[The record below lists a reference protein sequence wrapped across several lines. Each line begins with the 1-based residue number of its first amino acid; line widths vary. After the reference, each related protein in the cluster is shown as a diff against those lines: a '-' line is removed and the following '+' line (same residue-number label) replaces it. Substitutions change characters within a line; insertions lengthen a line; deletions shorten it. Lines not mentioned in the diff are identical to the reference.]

1 MSLFTPHK
9 DRLSGFESERRAAED
24 QRIGRHHFGGV
35 RLSAIVSRKQGL
47 NRVLFDSI
55 VQNLSTLIVGIILG
69 LVFIWKVGLVGLGM
83 SYCFDRLSVA
93 K

>member
-1 MSLFTPHK
+1 MSLFTLHK

-24 QRIGRHHFGGV
+24 QRIGRHHLGSV
-35 RLSAIVSRKQGL
+35 RVYDFSREQSL
-47 NRVLFDSI
+47 NRALFDRI

-69 LVFIWKVGLVGLGM
+69 LVFIWKVGFVSLGM